1 MFFRMA
7 TPRNQSG
14 FSLLEL
20 LVALVILA
28 LIMGLVGP
36 RMLGYLS
43 RAKSQAAN
51 AQIDNL
57 EGALDLYL
65 LDVGRYPT
73 EEQGLVALVEAPTTV
88 RTWNGPYLEEDEVPL
103 DPWGQPYRYAMAPE
117 KRKPS
122 VYTLGQDNAEG
133 GEGENADL
141 GL

>member
-1 MFFRMA
+1 MFLRKA
-7 TPRNQSG
+7 PPRNQSG

-43 RAKSQAAN
+43 RAKSQTAS

-73 EEQGLVALVEAPTTV
+73 EEEGLAALVESPGAI
-88 RTWNGPYLEEDEVPL
+88 RTWNGPYLEADEVPR
-103 DPWGQPYRYAMAPE
+103 DPWGEPYRYAMSPE
-117 KRKPS
+117 KKKPS
-122 VYTLGQDNAEG
+122 VYTLGQDNTEG